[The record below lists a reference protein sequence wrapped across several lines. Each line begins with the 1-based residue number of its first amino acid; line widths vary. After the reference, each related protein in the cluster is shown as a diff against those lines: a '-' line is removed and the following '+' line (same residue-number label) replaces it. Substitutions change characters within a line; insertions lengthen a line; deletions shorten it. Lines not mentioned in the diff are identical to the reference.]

1 MEEFEFIKGYENL
14 YKINKNGD
22 IYSCIYK
29 KKMVHLTTSDNYKY
43 VLLHKEGIRTK
54 ARIHRLLALQFID
67 NPDNKPEVD
76 HIDRNKNNNLLDN
89 LRWVSRIENRHNR
102 PDIIINLTD
111 EQKEERIIK
120 IREYKRLWAQKNRKL
135 KEPKIKIEKVKPVLT
150 EEEKQA
156 KLEARR
162 KKYTENKLND
172 KQKEYINRPEVKER
186 RRLQQIAKRK
196 NILIEE

>member
-1 MEEFEFIKGYENL
+1 
-14 YKINKNGD
+14 
-22 IYSCIYK
+22 
-29 KKMVHLTTSDNYKY
+29 MVHLTTGDNYKY
-43 VLLHKEGIRTK
+43 VLLHKEGKRFK
-54 ARIHRLLALQFID
+54 ARVHRLLALQYLL
-67 NPDNKPEVD
+67 NPDNLPEVD
-76 HIDRNKNNNLLDN
+76 HIDRNKNNNTLIN
-89 LRWVSRIENRHNR
+89 LRWVTRTENRNNR
-102 PDIIINLTD
+102 PDIIMNLTD
-111 EQKEERIIK
+111 EQKEERNIK

-135 KEPKIKIEKVKPVLT
+135 KEPKIKVEKVKLILT

-162 KKYTENKLND
+162 KKYAENKLND

>member
-22 IYSCIYK
+22 IYSCIYRK
-29 KKMVHLTTSDNYKY
+29 NMVHLTTGDNYKY
-43 VLLHKEGIRTK
+43 VFLCKEGKRTK
-54 ARIHRLLALQFID
+54 SRIHRLLALQYLL
-67 NPDNKPEVD
+67 NPDNLPEVD
-76 HIDRNKNNNLLDN
+76 HIDRDKNNNTLIN
-89 LRWVSRIENRHNR
+89 LRWVTRTENRHNR
-102 PDIIINLTD
+102 PDIIMNLTD
-111 EQKEERIIK
+111 EQKEERKLK
-120 IREYKRLWAQKNRKL
+120 IREYKRLWAQKNRKE
-135 KEPKIKIEKVKPVLT
+135 KEPKIKVEKVKPILT

-162 KKYTENKLND
+162 KKYAENKLND
-172 KQKEYINRPEVKER
+172 KQREYINRPEVKER